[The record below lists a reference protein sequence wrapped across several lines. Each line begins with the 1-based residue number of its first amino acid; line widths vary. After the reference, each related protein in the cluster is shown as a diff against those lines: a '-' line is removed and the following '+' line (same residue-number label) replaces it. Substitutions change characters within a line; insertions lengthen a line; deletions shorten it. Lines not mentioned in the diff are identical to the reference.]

1 MLFSFN
7 TPSTM
12 YLINNWDEWGVAFPK
27 TIDQEKIFM
36 LAEVFKQ
43 SDFLWSLIPLAL
55 TEQ

>member
-1 MLFSFN
+1 
-7 TPSTM
+7 M